1 MKKEEFISSG
11 LLELYVLGALSSDE
25 LATVNDMLTKYPE
38 LLEEVKRF
46 EQEAI
51 TYAEQQTPKPSEGLK
66 ANLLSAIDALEE
78 EGKKVAEDTNT
89 ATVRSIAPESES
101 SSSNFSMWLMMAASI
116 ALLLVSLVF
125 NYLQYQDINKAN
137 AVIAELNQERSV
149 MANNL
154 DTYKTSFEVAS
165 NKLSILRDT
174 GTVTI
179 PMKGVE
185 LSPNSLAL
193 IHWNKNTNETY
204 IDIAS
209 LPEPPI
215 EMQYQLWAIVDGT
228 PVDLGVFDVL
238 DNTIAMQQMK
248 TIGNPQ
254 AFAVTLE
261 KEGGSA
267 TPTLEQMYV
276 LGTV

>member
-25 LATVNDMLTKYPE
+25 LALVNDMLSTYPE
-38 LLEEVKRF
+38 LLDEVKRI
-46 EQEAI
+46 EKDAI
-51 TYAEQQTPKPSEGLK
+51 TFAEQQSPKPSNGLK
-66 ANLLSAIDALEE
+66 SNLLSAIDALEVKSGE
-78 EGKKVAEDTNT
+78 TAENT
-89 ATVRSIAPESES
+89 GAASVRSITPNTEP
-101 SSSNFSMWLMMAASI
+101 SSSNFGMWLMMAASV
-116 ALLLVSLVF
+116 ALLVVSLVF

-137 AVIAELNQERSV
+137 AVITELNEERSI

-174 GTVTI
+174 ATVTI

-209 LPEPPI
+209 LPEPPT
-215 EMQYQLWAIVDGT
+215 EMQYQLWAIVDGQ

-238 DNTIAMQQMK
+238 DNSIAMQQMK
-248 TIGNPQ
+248 TIDNPQ

-261 KEGGSA
+261 KVGGNP

>member
-25 LATVNDMLTKYPE
+25 LALVNDMLSTYPE
-38 LLEEVKRF
+38 LLDEVKRI
-46 EQEAI
+46 EKDAI
-51 TYAEQQTPKPSEGLK
+51 TFAEQQSPKPSNGLK
-66 ANLLSAIDALEE
+66 SNILSAIDALEVKSGE
-78 EGKKVAEDTNT
+78 TAENT
-89 ATVRSIAPESES
+89 GAASVRSITPKTES
-101 SSSNFSMWLMMAASI
+101 SSSNFGMWLMMAASV
-116 ALLLVSLVF
+116 ALLVVSLVF

-137 AVIAELNQERSV
+137 AVIAELNEERSI

-174 GTVTI
+174 ATVTI

-209 LPEPPI
+209 LPEPPT
-215 EMQYQLWAIVDGT
+215 EMQYQLWAIVDGQ

-238 DNTIAMQQMK
+238 DNSIAMQQMK
-248 TIGNPQ
+248 TIDNPQ

-261 KEGGSA
+261 KVGGNP

>member
-1 MKKEEFISSG
+1 VKKEEFISSG

-25 LATVNDMLTKYPE
+25 LALVNDMLSTYPE
-38 LLEEVKRF
+38 LLDEVKRI
-46 EQEAI
+46 EKDAI
-51 TYAEQQTPKPSEGLK
+51 TFAEQQSPKPSNGLK
-66 ANLLSAIDALEE
+66 SNILSAIDALEVKSGE
-78 EGKKVAEDTNT
+78 TAENT
-89 ATVRSIAPESES
+89 GAASVRSITPKTES
-101 SSSNFSMWLMMAASI
+101 SSSNFGMWLMMAASV
-116 ALLLVSLVF
+116 ALLVVSLVF

-137 AVIAELNQERSV
+137 AVIAELNEERSI

-174 GTVTI
+174 ATVTI

-209 LPEPPI
+209 LPEPPT
-215 EMQYQLWAIVDGT
+215 EMQYQLWAIVDGQ

-238 DNTIAMQQMK
+238 DNSIAMQQMK
-248 TIGNPQ
+248 TIDNPQ

-261 KEGGSA
+261 KVGGNP

>member
-38 LLEEVKRF
+38 LLEEVKKIER
-46 EQEAI
+46 EAI
-51 TYAEQQTPKPSEGLK
+51 TYAEQKSPKPSEGLK

-78 EGKKVAEDTNT
+78 EAEDTKEP
-89 ATVRSIAPESES
+89 TVRSITPDSES
-101 SSSNFSMWLMMAASI
+101 SSSNFGMWLMMAASI

-137 AVIAELNQERSV
+137 AVIAELNEERSV

-154 DTYKTSFEVAS
+154 DTYKTSFEVAE
-165 NKLSILRDT
+165 NKLEVLRDT
-174 GTVTI
+174 GNVTI

-193 IHWNKNTNETY
+193 IHWNRNTNETY

-209 LPEPPI
+209 LPEPPL
-215 EMQYQLWAIVDGT
+215 EMQYQLWAIVDGQ

-238 DNTIAMQQMK
+238 DNELAMQQMK
-248 TIGNPQ
+248 TVGQPQ

-261 KEGGSA
+261 KKGGSP
-267 TPTLEQMYV
+267 TPTLEKMYV